1 MLNLYLKNLILQL
14 LNSKEMINFNGELLF
29 EENIKLSPEN
39 RGFKYGDAIFETI
52 KVNNNKIIFWE
63 DHYFRLM
70 ASMRMLRMK
79 IPMQFTLEFL
89 QKEILKTVAVQDAA
103 ISFRVRLNVYRK
115 DGGLYTPKTN
125 EVDYLIDVK
134 ENTFLSKKIYK
145 VDVFK
150 DFYNYSGLLST
161 IKTNNRMVNTLA
173 SIYAKENDLDNC
185 VLINEKKGVV
195 EVTNGN
201 IFILKGNTI
210 KTPALEEGC
219 IKGIVRQKVIDIIT
233 KKSEYKVEET
243 NISPFEIQKADEVFI
258 TNAIMGIQPITNY
271 KKKEFKTDF
280 ALKIVKSL
288 KVLEITT
295 N

>member
-1 MLNLYLKNLILQL
+1 
-14 LNSKEMINFNGELLF
+14 MINFNGELLF
-29 EENIKLSPEN
+29 EENMKLSSEN

-52 KVNNNKIIFWE
+52 KVSNKKVIFWE

-89 QKEILKTVAVQDAA
+89 EQEILKTVALQDRAS
-103 ISFRVRLNVYRK
+103 SFRVRLNVYRK

-125 EVDYLIDVK
+125 QIDYLIDVK
-134 ENTFLSKKIYK
+134 ANTYQTKKTYS

-150 DFYNYSGLLST
+150 DFYSYSGLLST
-161 IKTNNRMVNTLA
+161 VKTNNRMINTLA

-195 EVTNGN
+195 EVANAN
-201 IFILKGNTI
+201 IFILKGTII
-210 KTPALEEGC
+210 KTPALTEGC
-219 IKGIVRQKVIDIIT
+219 IKGIVRTKVIEIIA
-233 KKSEYKVEET
+233 KNKEYTLEET

-258 TNAIMGIQPITNY
+258 TNAIMGIQAITNY
-271 KKKEFKTDF
+271 KKKSFTSDF
-280 ALKIVKSL
+280 SDKISISLKI
-288 KVLEITT
+288 LEVTSA
-295 N
+295 